1 MDLEILEIAS
11 DTNYCKSIK
20 NHTHISKLKNPL
32 CGDEMQIELII
43 KENKIKDFG
52 YQGKSCI
59 YCNASANLLSKISIN
74 SEKSRIDELCDDAT
88 SYFDDIDT
96 FVDKWK
102 MFKKVFKKKNLSR
115 KECILLPFKTLKKI
129 VSNSEYG

>member
-102 MFKKVFKKKNLSR
+102 MFKKVFKKKKFIQKR
-115 KECILLPFKTLKKI
+115 VYFITF
-129 VSNSEYG
+129 